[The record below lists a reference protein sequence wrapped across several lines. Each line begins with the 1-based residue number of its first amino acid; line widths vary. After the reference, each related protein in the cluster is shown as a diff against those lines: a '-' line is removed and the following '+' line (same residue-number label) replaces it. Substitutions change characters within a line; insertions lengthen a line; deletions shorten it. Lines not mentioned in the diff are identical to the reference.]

1 MDSLANS
8 LAAVNIRPDP
18 KKLQTFPTEIIQNIA
33 TFATRGAVLNLR
45 ATCHSMERQTFHY
58 FCKSFKNRDLFLRLD
73 SPSRNQWWTSDTRR
87 WRSTTDQEI
96 ISGVHRIRDFAAFL
110 QKYPNIAE
118 LITSLVI
125 SQHDGKDPGSE
136 GQSVSLVD
144 IFSKLPNLK
153 LLLLRHFNS
162 RGMHRYLNPTDLGR
176 LRPPVLGQKYTVDHL
191 WFSGHNGRA
200 SEVIDV
206 IEAFSPRTLLVYMS
220 PTGFPGAADRGFWAR
235 LVPVLEG
242 IEEHLELFHIRG
254 EVPQDWPRLDHRGGI
269 YAWLGGEKGDFCY
282 IGHDGATMRGKH
294 EIEAGLSRIKLLIE
308 T

>member
-1 MDSLANS
+1 MDSLADS
-8 LAAVNIRPDP
+8 LAAVSLRPDAT
-18 KKLQTFPTEIIQNIA
+18 KLQTLPTEIIQNIA
-33 TFATRGAVLNLR
+33 SFTSRNALLSLR

-73 SPSRNQWWTSDTRR
+73 SPSRNQWWTSDARQ
-87 WRSTTDQEI
+87 WRSNTDQEI
-96 ISGVHRIRDFAAFL
+96 ISGVHRVRDFAAFL

-118 LITSLVI
+118 LITGLVI

-144 IFSKLPNLK
+144 IFSKLPNLN

-162 RGMHRYLNPTDLGR
+162 HGMHRYMNPTDLRR
-176 LRPPVLGQKYTVDHL
+176 LQSPVLGQKLTVDNL
-191 WFSGHNGRA
+191 WFSGHKGRA

-206 IEAFSPRTLLVYMS
+206 IKAFSPRTLLVWMS
-220 PTGFPGAADRGFWAR
+220 PAGFPGATDRGFWAR
-235 LVPVLEG
+235 LIPVLEG
-242 IEEHLELFHIRG
+242 IEERLELFHIRS

-269 YAWLGGEKGDFCY
+269 HAWLGGEKGYFCY
-282 IGHDGATMRGKH
+282 IGHDGATMRGRR
-294 EIEAGLSRIKLLIE
+294 EIEAGLSRIKLLIG